1 MSTTVVVTEAIWL
14 CPRPLAHCPSR
25 FPLVP
30 LLPHRPVC
38 KPLPSE
44 VWAKILED
52 VFALYG
58 VDGSLSK
65 EQRVVL
71 KRGLLLVSKDLNVVA
86 LPLFYAHIR
95 VHSLRVLDKLAT
107 RLDTADK
114 KWDSIR
120 RIPYSAPGRWV
131 HTLDLVPLQCSSSED
146 VLRLDAV
153 LNQVFP
159 LVPFLTSLIV
169 NAHTAFSRRVLFT
182 LTYRDGV
189 QNIRVL
195 KGVQLATSA
204 RIDED
209 AFVELLR
216 ACTRLEELEVLG
228 TGVDNSELHHGHETR
243 DSFKGEPSPVFYPL
257 HLPLLRKLVALSMP
271 SSPTLYAL
279 LYSPLPALRH
289 LTLTPY
295 DEELVPASLIPR
307 FIAAHGSKL
316 TSLHLYT
323 IKQWPTS
330 LYPSPVTLLDICP
343 SLKHASL
350 ELPLPSLTLTRAKQH
365 ELEIL
370 SIPRPKQEF
379 LAILE
384 ALLPRLPR
392 LRFVR
397 ARDVKWLRE
406 GMSSRAQQAGV
417 QGEMLLWRRKLRRR
431 GVQLLDAEW
440 KPGTDSTID

>member
-1 MSTTVVVTEAIWL
+1 M
-14 CPRPLAHCPSR
+14 
-25 FPLVP
+25 
-30 LLPHRPVC
+30 
-38 KPLPSE
+38 
-44 VWAKILED
+44 
-52 VFALYG
+52 
-58 VDGSLSK
+58 
-65 EQRVVL
+65 
-71 KRGLLLVSKDLNVVA
+71 VA
-86 LPLFYAHIR
+86 LPWFYAHIR

-131 HTLDLVPLQCSSSED
+131 QTLDLVPLQCSSEEE

-169 NAHTAFSRRVLFT
+169 NTHTAFSRRVLFT

-204 RIDED
+204 RIHED

-216 ACTRLEELEVLG
+216 ACTRLEELEVIG
-228 TGVDNSELHHGHETR
+228 TGVDNFELHETR
-243 DSFKGEPSPVFYPL
+243 DSFMGEAPPVSYPL
-257 HLPLLRKLVALSMP
+257 HLPLLRKLVAVSMP

-279 LYSPLPALRH
+279 LYSTLPALRH

-295 DEELVPASLIPR
+295 DEESVPASLIPR
-307 FIAAHGSKL
+307 FIASHGSKL

-323 IKQWPTS
+323 IKHWPTT
-330 LYPSPVTLLDICP
+330 LYPSPTTLLDICP

-379 LAILE
+379 LGILE
-384 ALLPRLPR
+384 ALLPQLPR

-417 QGEMLLWRRKLRRR
+417 QGEMLLWRRKLKRR
-431 GVQLLDAEW
+431 GIQLLDAEW
-440 KPGTDSTID
+440 KPGTESNLD